1 MRLAAVLLVECP
13 QKTTVFPSLTGGPH
27 VPIYPGDHKMKLK
40 CPHCGNDITYD
51 ERLAVIM
58 LSVYLVFTW

>member
-1 MRLAAVLLVECP
+1 
-13 QKTTVFPSLTGGPH
+13 
-27 VPIYPGDHKMKLK
+27 MKLK